1 MGELLTEKAEKFLDK
16 LGMIIS
22 GVCVI
27 HCLLTPVIILSLPWF
42 EDIFSHEVVH
52 LSLLLFLFPLAIFT
66 FTHGY
71 KTHKKLSIVMMGAI
85 GIIFIS
91 IPILIHPTELI
102 EQAITVTG
110 SIILIIAHY
119 NNLKGCKCH
128 KHHH

>member
-1 MGELLTEKAEKFLDK
+1 MGDLLTEKSEKTLDK

-27 HCLLTPVIILSLPWF
+27 HCLLTPIIVLALPWV
-42 EDIFSHEVVH
+42 EGIFSHEVVH

-71 KTHKKLSIVMMGAI
+71 KTHKKLSIVIMGAI
-85 GIIFIS
+85 GISFIS
-91 IPILIHPTELI
+91 IPILIHPAEFT
-102 EQAITVTG
+102 EQALTISG

-119 NNLKGCKCH
+119 NNLKSCKCH
-128 KHHH
+128 KYHH